1 MYTDTNNKSYIIIV
15 VLLSIPFIMKLNDEY
30 QTKKMYFILYTKVYT
45 QEIYKFSTFIQGLDH
60 IKKKLQRHKIE
71 YQHILY

>member
-1 MYTDTNNKSYIIIV
+1 MSNT
-15 VLLSIPFIMKLNDEY
+15 E
-30 QTKKMYFILYTKVYT
+30 QKMYFILYTKVYT

-71 YQHILY
+71 DQHILY